1 MLVDSHC
8 HIPLI
13 AETEGAGPSADIV
26 GRAVAAGVE
35 HMLCVGVDMDSFPG
49 VRALAETF
57 PNVFGSVGVHPNTP
71 DEGGRVDMDTLTAHA
86 AGERIV
92 AIGETGLDYYRDD
105 VPVDLQ
111 HERFRT
117 HIRAA
122 RETGKPL
129 IIHCRDAGDDLV
141 SVLAEERA
149 DEVGGVMH
157 CFVDS
162 YEIATRAMDLNFA
175 ISFSGIV
182 TFKSAGAV
190 RDVARRIPL
199 DRMLVETDSPWLAPV
214 PHRGRTNEP
223 AYVAHVAACIAELK
237 ETPVEAV
244 ARATTENFFGLF
256 RAATP
261 VTGAPSVGTGPRRQ

>member
-13 AETEGAGPSADIV
+13 AETQGAGQPADIV
-26 GRAVAAGVE
+26 DRAVTAGVE
-35 HMLCVGVDMDSFPG
+35 HMLCVGVDVDSFPG
-49 VRALAETF
+49 VRAVAETF

-71 DEGGRVDMDTLTAHA
+71 ADSADVDVDALTALA
-86 AGERIV
+86 ASDRIV

-105 VPVDLQ
+105 VPIERQ
-111 HERFRT
+111 HARFRT

-122 RETGKPL
+122 REIGKPL

-141 SVLAEERA
+141 RVLAEEGA
-149 DEVGGVMH
+149 GEVGGVMH

-190 RDVARRIPL
+190 RDVARQVPL
-199 DRMLVETDSPWLAPV
+199 ERMLVETDSPWLAPV

-223 AYVAHVAACIAELK
+223 AYVAHVAACIAALK
-237 ETPVEAV
+237 ETTVEAV
-244 ARATTENFFGLF
+244 ARVTTDNFFGLF

-261 VTGAPSVGTGPRRQ
+261 VTAGPADETGTARQ